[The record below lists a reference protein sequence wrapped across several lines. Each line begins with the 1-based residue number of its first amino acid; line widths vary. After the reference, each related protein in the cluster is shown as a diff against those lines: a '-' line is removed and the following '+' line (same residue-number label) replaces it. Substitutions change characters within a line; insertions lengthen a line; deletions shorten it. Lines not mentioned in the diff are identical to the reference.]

1 MLGNAY
7 IWPAREALQLSSSW
21 RASPAAGREEG
32 VFSNSCVDKVR
43 TPIVYRQYLGKIT
56 PASTPNIF
64 ENDDD
69 SDDND
74 DNNYDDDYDDDDM
87 MMLIL
92 ILRRC

>member
-1 MLGNAY
+1 MCIFLVRSFR
-7 IWPAREALQLSSSW
+7 IDWM
-21 RASPAAGREEG
+21 GRRRKLR
-32 VFSNSCVDKVR
+32 FFCFW
-43 TPIVYRQYLGKIT
+43 IQIT
-56 PASTPNIF
+56 PASTPNII

>member
-1 MLGNAY
+1 MATQRGS
-7 IWPAREALQLSSSW
+7 PALQQLSSS
-21 RASPAAGREEG
+21 SPAAGREEG

-43 TPIVYRQYLGKIT
+43 TPIVLRNNIWGIT
-56 PASTPNIF
+56 PASTPNII

-69 SDDND
+69 SGDNG